1 MKKLEVEFNWRHD
14 PSNHKPAYIQIADYM
29 LAKIQ
34 SGEWISG
41 AYLPSQ
47 RVLAEKIGV
56 NRSTLVAAFDE
67 LKAIGLLETYG
78 KGGTRISGQLE
89 AEEVQKA
96 PDWQARISEGF
107 HISNLETIQVINRYE
122 FTEGYVRLSSGE
134 PSPDLFPKDLMA
146 EVMGEMALEL
156 NSLGY
161 EEPKG
166 MPLLREAVCEYLL
179 GIGIHT
185 APENVLIVSGALQ
198 AIQLASIGLIQ
209 PGATVFLEKPSYLY
223 SLNIFQSI
231 GIRRLGVAMDEQGII
246 TEQIKQYRPKH
257 RQAILYTVPSF
268 HNPTGLLMPSSRR
281 QELADACAKAQVPII
296 EDDVYR
302 ELWLDEPTPAPI
314 KTYDQIGNVLYVG
327 SVSKTLSTGLRIGWM
342 VGPEAVVDRLGDLK
356 MQNDYGSSSLAQIAV
371 AKFLNKGYYH
381 LQAERIRADMRRRR
395 ALTQSLLSQYF
406 KDIATWEMPMGGYY
420 FWLTF
425 HESVSLRTLFQ
436 EAFRAGVLVYP
447 GYLYDSSVSASLRIS
462 FSYATEAD
470 LCLGIKKL
478 YEIALRHIG

>member
-1 MKKLEVEFNWRHD
+1 MKKLEVDFNWHYNEN
-14 PSNHKPAYIQIADYM
+14 NHKPAYIQIADYV
-29 LAKIQ
+29 LSKIQ
-34 SGEWISG
+34 SGEWIAG

-47 RVLAEKIGV
+47 RLLAARLGV
-56 NRSTLVAAFDE
+56 NRSTLVSAFDE
-67 LKAIGLLETYG
+67 LKAMGLIETYG
-78 KGGTRISGQLE
+78 KGGTRISEQ
-89 AEEVQKA
+89 AEMMETQKA
-96 PDWQARISEGF
+96 PDWHSHISEGF
-107 HISNLETIQVINRYE
+107 HVSNLETIQIINRYE
-122 FTEGYVRLSSGE
+122 FTEGYIRLSSGE

-146 EVMGEMALEL
+146 EVMGEMAGEL
-156 NSLGY
+156 SSLGY

-166 MPLLREAVCEYLL
+166 MPMLREAVCEYLS
-179 GIGIHT
+179 GIGIQT
-185 APENVLIVSGALQ
+185 PPENVLIVSGALQ

-231 GIRRLGVAMDEQGII
+231 GIRRLGINMDELGILPS
-246 TEQIKQYRPKH
+246 QIKQARPKH

-268 HNPTGLLMPSSRR
+268 HNPTGLLMPADRR
-281 QELADACAKAQVPII
+281 KELAQTCAQSQVPII

-314 KTYDQIGNVLYVG
+314 KTYDQVGNVLYVG

-371 AKFLNKGYYH
+371 AKFLTKGFYN
-381 LQAERIRADMRRRR
+381 LQAERVREAMRKRR

-406 KDIATWEMPMGGYY
+406 KEIATWELPKGGYY

-425 HESVSLRTLFQ
+425 NTAVSLRTLFQ
-436 EAFRAGVLVYP
+436 EAFKAGVLVYP
-447 GYLYDSSVSASLRIS
+447 GYLYDSSVNSSLRIS
-462 FSYATEAD
+462 YSYASEAD
-470 LCLGIKKL
+470 LCIGIKRL
-478 YEIALRHIG
+478 YEISLKHIG